1 VRIPSTKLPTTRR
14 GYSDYDEPF
23 THHPARSHARLAP
36 VNMPPASQTKPRR
49 VLVLFNPRAG
59 RAKARDLPDEL
70 VERLTRTGLLGE
82 AVSDLAHA
90 CGEANRLHAAGELR
104 AIVAAGGDGTIA
116 EIVNRTDP
124 GVPITTLPLGTENL
138 LARHFGI
145 TNDVDA
151 VAEMIVRRE
160 SVQLDVGRARTAA
173 GERLFLLMASAGL
186 DAEIVRRLHDAR
198 RGNISHWTYIS
209 PILAAAA
216 HYEYPIVRI
225 SSPAES
231 DDATDG
237 MNFKAAAS
245 ASQARWVVAFNLP
258 CYAGMLPFLPD
269 RAAKRT
275 TPGQPSAGA
284 DGQLD
289 LCRFDH
295 GSFWHT
301 LYYYVWLLLRR
312 ADRIATR
319 HVEQLTHFRLE
330 AANTNE
336 QVPLQIDGDPAGYLP
351 AEIDIIPGRLN
362 LLIPASAS
370 NQQ

>member
-1 VRIPSTKLPTTRR
+1 
-14 GYSDYDEPF
+14 
-23 THHPARSHARLAP
+23 
-36 VNMPPASQTKPRR
+36 MPHASQSTPRR

-70 VERLTRTGLLGE
+70 VVRLTRTGLLAE

-116 EIVNRTDP
+116 EIVNRTDR

-145 TNDVDA
+145 TSDVDA
-151 VAEMIVRRE
+151 VADMIVRRA
-160 SVQLDVGRARTAA
+160 SIQLDVGRAKTAA

-198 RGNISHWTYIS
+198 RGNISHWTYIW

-216 HYEYPIVRI
+216 TYEYPTVRI
-225 SSPAES
+225 TGLESAAELPAEVTSGIENSPAVS
-231 DDATDG
+231 SVDRL
-237 MNFKAAAS
+237 
-245 ASQARWVVAFNLP
+245 ARWVVAFNLP

-269 RAAKRT
+269 RAAKQT
-275 TPGQPSAGA
+275 IPGQPSPGA

-319 HVEQLTHFRLE
+319 HVEPLACFRLE
-330 AANTNE
+330 AANASE
-336 QVPLQIDGDPAGYLP
+336 RVPLQIDGDPAGYLP
-351 AEIDIIPGRLN
+351 VEIDVIPKRLR
-362 LLIPASAS
+362 LLIPASTS
-370 NQQ
+370 KKN

>member
-1 VRIPSTKLPTTRR
+1 MP
-14 GYSDYDEPF
+14 
-23 THHPARSHARLAP
+23 HAP
-36 VNMPPASQTKPRR
+36 QVSPRR

-59 RAKARDLPDEL
+59 RAKARTLPDEL
-70 VERLTRTGLLGE
+70 VARLNRSGLIAE
-82 AVSDLAHA
+82 AVSDLALA
-90 CGEANRLHAAGELR
+90 CSEANRLHAAGELR

-116 EIVNRTDP
+116 EVVNRTEP

-138 LARHFGI
+138 LARHFHI
-145 TNDVDA
+145 AADVDA
-151 VAEMIVRRE
+151 VATIVERGE
-160 SVQLDVGRARTAA
+160 SMRLDVGRATTVT
-173 GERLFLLMASAGL
+173 GQRLFLLMASAGL

-198 RGNISHWTYIS
+198 RGNISHWTYIR

-216 HYEYPIVRI
+216 TYEYPNVRI
-225 SSPAES
+225 TGSALPVDDVVELPLRSPVV
-231 DDATDG
+231 
-237 MNFKAAAS
+237 AAS
-245 ASQARWVVAFNLP
+245 EPAADRFAHWVVAFNLP

-269 RAAKRT
+269 RASKQANAGE
-275 TPGQPSAGA
+275 PPPGA

-319 HVEQLTHFRLE
+319 HVEPLSRFRLE
-330 AANTNE
+330 AANANE

-351 AEIDIIPGRLN
+351 VEIDVLPGRMN
-362 LLIPASAS
+362 LLVPRGIGMPASRGVE
-370 NQQ
+370 

>member
-1 VRIPSTKLPTTRR
+1 
-14 GYSDYDEPF
+14 
-23 THHPARSHARLAP
+23 
-36 VNMPPASQTKPRR
+36 

-59 RAKARDLPDEL
+59 RAKARDVPDEL
-70 VERLTRTGLLGE
+70 VARLKRTGLAAE
-82 AVSDLAHA
+82 AVSDLARA
-90 CGEANRLHAAGELR
+90 CGEANRWHAAGELR

-116 EIVNRTDP
+116 EIVNRTEP
-124 GVPITTLPLGTENL
+124 GVPITTIPLGTENL

-151 VAEMIVRRE
+151 VADLIVRRA
-160 SVQLDVGRARTAA
+160 SVQLDVGRAKTAT

-198 RGNISHWTYIS
+198 RGNISHWTYIW

-216 HYEYPIVRI
+216 TYEYPTVRI
-225 SSPAES
+225 TGIESPTALSAAEIGPGEGS
-231 DDATDG
+231 T
-237 MNFKAAAS
+237 AAS
-245 ASQARWVVAFNLP
+245 SIADRLARWVVAFNLP

-269 RAAKRT
+269 RAAKQT
-275 TPGQPSAGA
+275 IPGQPAPGA

-319 HVEQLTHFRLE
+319 HVEPLGRFRLE
-330 AANTNE
+330 AANAGE
-336 QVPLQIDGDPAGYLP
+336 RVPLQIDGDPAGYLP
-351 AEIDIIPGRLN
+351 AEIDVIPGRFR
-362 LLIPASAS
+362 LLVPASTGE
-370 NQQ
+370 QT